1 MLIRRKKVDK
11 FNTSTIFAI
20 VLWYQT
26 IPRWFQSL
34 FPSLT
39 WQVPEDDKVVYL
51 TFDDGPHPEIT
62 KWVVEILEQ
71 NGMKAS
77 FFVVGDNARKYPD
90 TLRLTKEK
98 GHSIGNHTMH
108 HIKGW
113 KSSTSEY
120 LTDIDACEH
129 YFTTNLFRPPYGQI
143 KWNQIQKLKHK
154 YKIVM
159 WSILSCDFD
168 QKLHQEKAL
177 LGLIENTKKGA
188 IVVFHDSVK
197 AEKNLKYLLPK
208 YLEFLKNNGY
218 TCRAL

>member
-1 MLIRRKKVDK
+1 
-11 FNTSTIFAI
+11 

-26 IPRWFQSL
+26 IPRWLKSL

-39 WQVPEDDKVVYL
+39 WQLPEVDKVVYL

-62 KWVVEILEQ
+62 KWVVELLEQ
-71 NGMKAS
+71 NDMKAS

-90 TLRLTKEK
+90 TLTFTQSK

-113 KSSTSEY
+113 KSSTYNYVS
-120 LTDIDACEH
+120 DIEACEE

-143 KWNQIQKLKHK
+143 KWKQIQKLKHK
-154 YKIVM
+154 YKIIM

-168 QKLHQEKAL
+168 QKLDKEKAL
-177 LGLIENTKKGA
+177 LGLKENTKEGS

-197 AEKNLKYLLPK
+197 AEKNLKYILPR
-208 YLEFLKNNGY
+208 YLEFLKINGY
-218 TCRAL
+218 TCKAL